1 MSDLS
6 FQNQTIKE
14 NKTMNTAKD
23 VHDVLSCGGRGVTPT
38 ALAIQLG
45 KTPQEVNRALFA
57 LGWQKSLGDGF
68 YVPFSPGRKFCFT
81 KKISKGR
88 HKGTEVID
96 TWKEALVLKHLVL
109 FFEVMARLGL

>member
-1 MSDLS
+1 
-6 FQNQTIKE
+6 
-14 NKTMNTAKD
+14 MNTACNPAKD
-23 VHDVLSCGGRGVTPT
+23 VHGAFSCGGRGVTPT

-68 YVPFSPGRKFCFT
+68 YVPCSQGRKFCFT
-81 KKISKGR
+81 KKVSNGR

-96 TWKEALVLKHLVL
+96 TWKEALVRKHLVL
-109 FFEVMARLGL
+109 FFEVMTRLGL